1 MFSFPPKSFAQYFEH
16 CSFNHFLINERMS
29 TLMNAKGAMSG
40 AFMQL
45 SQLNIFGE
53 FGVFI

>member
-1 MFSFPPKSFAQYFEH
+1 
-16 CSFNHFLINERMS
+16 MS

-40 AFMQL
+40 VFMQL
-45 SQLNIFGE
+45 SQLNVFGE